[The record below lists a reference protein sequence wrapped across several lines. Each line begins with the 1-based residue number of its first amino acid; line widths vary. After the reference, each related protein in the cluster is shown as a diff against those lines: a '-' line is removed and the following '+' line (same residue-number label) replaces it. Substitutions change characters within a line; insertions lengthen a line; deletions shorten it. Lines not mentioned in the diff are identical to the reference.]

1 MDKLVEALKDFGLS
15 DYESKVLLT
24 LLAKGELSAAEIAS
38 YSGVPRTSVYEVVK
52 SLTSKGV
59 VEEAG
64 GKPMKFKSIRS
75 DDLMTLFS
83 RRLKEN
89 VDFLKKELPAIE
101 EGEKREEVVKLYS
114 GDVAYNVLK
123 ECVENCQKEIIVAS
137 AYLDQQMVDVIKD
150 VDCKVVVIAPNV
162 GEIQNES
169 ISAEK
174 LQMDVELTQVGVY
187 HGMFLLDG
195 EKVAIYLKQG
205 NNLRL
210 MMGSGSFAEFYKM
223 FMHSFIRQKVKE

>member
-24 LLAKGELSAAEIAS
+24 LLAKGELSAAEIAT
-38 YSGVPRTSVYEVVK
+38 YSGVPRTSVYEVVR
-52 SLTSKGV
+52 SLTFKGV

-64 GKPMKFKSIRS
+64 GKPMKFRSIRS
-75 DDLMTLFS
+75 EDLMTLFS

-101 EGEKREEVVKLYS
+101 EGEKKEETVKLYT
-114 GDVAYNVLK
+114 GDVAYNVLR
-123 ECVENCQKEIIVAS
+123 ECVEKCQKEIIVAS
-137 AYLDQQMVDVIKD
+137 ASLDQQMVEVIKD
-150 VDCKVVVIAPNV
+150 AHCKVVVIAPNIGDV
-162 GEIQNES
+162 QDNRVS
-169 ISAEK
+169 EK
-174 LQMDVELTQVGVY
+174 LQLDVESTQVSVY
-187 HGMFLLDG
+187 HGMFLLD
-195 EKVAIYLKQG
+195 ERKVAIYLKQG

-223 FMHSFIRQKVKE
+223 FLHSFIRQKVKE

>member
-75 DDLMTLFS
+75 EDLMALFS

-89 VDFLKKELPAIE
+89 VDFLKKELPTIE
-101 EGEKREEVVKLYS
+101 EGEKREEVVKLYT
-114 GDVAYNVLK
+114 GDVAYNVLR
-123 ECVENCQKEIIVAS
+123 ECVEKCQKEIIVAS
-137 AYLDQQMVDVIKD
+137 ASLDQRIIEVIEGAN
-150 VDCKVVVIAPNV
+150 CKVVVIAPNV
-162 GEIQNES
+162 GDFQDEN
-169 ISAEK
+169 ISER

-187 HGMFLLDG
+187 HGMFLLDE

-205 NNLRL
+205 DNLRL

-223 FMHSFIRQKVKE
+223 FLHSFIRQKVKE

>member
-24 LLAKGELSAAEIAS
+24 LLAKGKLSAAEIAT

-52 SLTSKGV
+52 SLISKGV

-64 GKPMKFKSIRS
+64 GKPMKFRSIRS
-75 DDLMTLFS
+75 EDLMTLFS

-101 EGEKREEVVKLYS
+101 EGEKKEETVKLYT
-114 GDVAYNVLK
+114 GDVAYNVLR
-123 ECVENCQKEIIVAS
+123 ECVEKCQKEIIVAS
-137 AYLDQQMVDVIKD
+137 ANLDQRIVDVLKD
-150 VDCKVVVIAPNV
+150 AHCKVVVIAPNIGDV
-162 GEIQNES
+162 QDNRVS
-169 ISAEK
+169 EK
-174 LQMDVELTQVGVY
+174 LQLDVEFTQVGVY
-187 HGMFLLDG
+187 HGMFLLD
-195 EKVAIYLKQG
+195 ERKVAIYLKQG

-223 FMHSFIRQKVKE
+223 FLHSFIRQKVKE

>member
-24 LLAKGELSAAEIAS
+24 LLAKGELSAAEIAT

-75 DDLMTLFS
+75 EDLMTLFS

-89 VDFLKKELPAIE
+89 VDYLKKELPAIE
-101 EGEKREEVVKLYS
+101 EEEKKEEIVKLYT
-114 GDVAYNVLK
+114 GDVAYNVLR
-123 ECVENCQKEIIVAS
+123 ECVEKCQKEIIVAS
-137 AYLDQQMVDVIKD
+137 ASLDQQMVEVIKD
-150 VDCKVVVIAPNV
+150 AHCKVVVIAPNV
-162 GEIQNES
+162 ADFQDKN
-169 ISAEK
+169 ISEEH
-174 LQMDVELTQVGVY
+174 QMDVEFTQVGVR
-187 HGMFLLDG
+187 HGMFLLD
-195 EKVAIYLKQG
+195 ERKVAIYLKQE

-210 MMGSGSFAEFYKM
+210 MVGTGSFAEFYKM
-223 FMHSFIRQKVKE
+223 FLHSFIKQKVKE